1 MFQMYGKPININGFI
16 IPNNMYCQRSLDG
29 RYLYWFTN
37 NSYRMDFETMTE
49 ETLWNSGGN
58 CVYIQNY
65 FVVYQGNQNSLAC
78 WNLTS
83 GIGYQLES
91 IGESNNILSVVGE
104 NMDMLIIGY
113 TDISMTC
120 YPEITMTG
128 AYAYIKTED

>member
-1 MFQMYGKPININGFI
+1 MPEITRRTLFVLVYQQQLSNGF
-16 IPNNMYCQRSLDG
+16 RDHDG
-29 RYLYWFTN
+29 R
-37 NSYRMDFETMTE
+37 NSLGFCGDI
-49 ETLWNSGGN
+49 
-58 CVYIQNY
+58 VYIQNY
-65 FVVYQGNQNSLAC
+65 FVVYRNNQNSLGC

-104 NMDMLIIGY
+104 NMDMLIIDY
-113 TDISMTC
+113 TDISTTC